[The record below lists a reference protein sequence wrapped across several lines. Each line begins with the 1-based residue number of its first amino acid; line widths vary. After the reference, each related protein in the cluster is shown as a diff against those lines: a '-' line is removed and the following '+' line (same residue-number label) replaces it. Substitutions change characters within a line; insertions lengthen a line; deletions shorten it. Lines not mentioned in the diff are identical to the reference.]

1 MASPIRIAIC
11 DQSLIIRR
19 GLKHILNTDSCIE
32 TALEVSSHSELMDHR
47 HDEEIDVILIGY
59 DEKSSR
65 DLEYLHEITKIRPSA
80 KVILLI
86 ECEDKQ
92 QLSNAIELGVRGFQ
106 CRNDFVAE
114 EFIHAIHTVHLG
126 GTSLSNCSMELLK
139 PRAQPQQ
146 ARPAANLSNREQEVL
161 NLVAM
166 GQTNNDIAE
175 NLYIS
180 TCTVKFHVSSILSK
194 LKVKNRTEA
203 ALWFL

>member
-11 DQSLIIRR
+11 DQSPIIRR
-19 GLKHILNTDSCIE
+19 GLVDILNTDLCIE
-32 TALEVSSHSELMDHR
+32 TVLEISSHSELMDHR

-65 DLEYLHEITKIRPSA
+65 DLEYLHEITRIRPSA
-80 KVILLI
+80 KVIFLI
-86 ECEDKQ
+86 ECEDRQ
-92 QLSNAIELGVRGFQ
+92 QLSNAIGLGVRGFQ

-126 GTSLSNCSMELLK
+126 GTSFSNCAMELLK
-139 PRAQPQQ
+139 SKGQPQHNQ
-146 ARPAANLSNREQEVL
+146 PAANLSTREQEVL
-161 NLVAM
+161 NLVAL

-180 TCTVKFHVSSILSK
+180 TRTVKFHVSSILSK
-194 LKVKNRTEA
+194 LNVKNRTEA

>member
-1 MASPIRIAIC
+1 MAGPIRIAIC
-11 DQSLIIRR
+11 DQSPIIRH
-19 GLKHILNTDSCIE
+19 GLSDILNTDSCIE
-32 TALEVSSHSELMDHR
+32 TVLEVSSHSELMDHR
-47 HDEEIDVILIGY
+47 HDEEIDIILIGY

-65 DLEYLHEITKIRPSA
+65 DLEYLHEIIKIRPFA
-80 KVILLI
+80 KVIFLI

-92 QLSNAIELGVRGFQ
+92 QLRNAIELGVRGFQ

-126 GTSLSNCSMELLK
+126 GTSMSNCAMELLRSK
-139 PRAQPQQ
+139 VQPQQ
-146 ARPAANLSNREQEVL
+146 NPPAVNLSTREQEVL
-161 NLVAM
+161 NLVAV

-175 NLYIS
+175 NLHIS